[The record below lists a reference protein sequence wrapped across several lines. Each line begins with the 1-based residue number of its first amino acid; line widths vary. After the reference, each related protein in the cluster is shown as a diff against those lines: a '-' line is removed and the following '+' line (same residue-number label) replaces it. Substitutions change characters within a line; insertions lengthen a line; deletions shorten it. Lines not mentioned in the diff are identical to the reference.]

1 MSRDDKE
8 DADGV
13 KQVIERIKS
22 SCTPALLVLLV
33 LAAVWVLSLTGRTES
48 SGMTQLEARI
58 SRTLS
63 QTEGAGKVKVVIR
76 TVKQSQQSKSL
87 SLYGSGAEEIP
98 CGAVAAAEGANDP
111 LVRMKLTQALC
122 ALLGLHASQ
131 VEVISM
137 NEGA

>member
-76 TVKQSQQSKSL
+76 TVAESVRKRGRGNSL
-87 SLYGSGAEEIP
+87 RRGGGGGRSE
-98 CGAVAAAEGANDP
+98 
-111 LVRMKLTQALC
+111 
-122 ALLGLHASQ
+122 
-131 VEVISM
+131 
-137 NEGA
+137 